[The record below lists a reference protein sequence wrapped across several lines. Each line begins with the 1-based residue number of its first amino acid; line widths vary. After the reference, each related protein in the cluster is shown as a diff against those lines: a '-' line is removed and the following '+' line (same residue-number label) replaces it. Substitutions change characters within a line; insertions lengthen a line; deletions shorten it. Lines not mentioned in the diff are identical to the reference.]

1 MKKFILACLL
11 ASAHLYAATTPL
23 TVMLDASPNPDH
35 APLVIAVEKGFFKAQ
50 GLNVTL
56 ISSLNPE
63 TAAAA
68 IAHKN
73 ADIGLTHEPAL
84 IEQIDQG
91 LPLKTIGILIDKPL
105 TCLTVIKTNGIQ
117 SIVDLKGKRVTA
129 GDELSM
135 AMLKTILTKKGL
147 STQDVDFIN
156 LNYKEPLQALQNH
169 NVDAASGLSRTSD
182 FSALNKNG
190 QKVFAFFPEENGIPN
205 YSELVFVTHSDNT
218 KDPRLP
224 RFLAAVRQA
233 VYYLDEHPEEGWRI
247 FSNRYPTENTPKN
260 KQIWFTTLPYFAE
273 EPTQI
278 HPHEWL
284 KFAKFMQENHL
295 IKTVQ
300 PMSRYAIS
308 FTLPPM

>member
-1 MKKFILACLL
+1 MKKVILALLL
-11 ASAHLYAATTPL
+11 ASANLYAMKPL
-23 TVMLDASPNPDH
+23 TVMLDTTPNPDH

-50 GLNVTL
+50 GLQVTL
-56 ISSLNPE
+56 THSKTPE
-63 TAAAA
+63 LAAAA
-68 IAHKN
+68 IVEKK

-105 TCLTVIKTNGIQ
+105 TCLTVIKRNGIDA
-117 SIVDLKGKRVTA
+117 IVDLKGKRVTA
-129 GDELSM
+129 SDELSM
-135 AMLKTILTKKGL
+135 AMLKIILAKKGL
-147 STQDVDFIN
+147 NANDVDFIN
-156 LNYKEPLQALQNH
+156 LNYKEPIAALKNH
-169 NVDAASGLSRTSD
+169 SVDAMSGLSRTSN
-182 FSALNKNG
+182 FSELNNNG

-205 YSELVFVTHSDNT
+205 YSELVFVTHTDNT
-218 KDPRLP
+218 KDPRLLH
-224 RFLAAVRQA
+224 FLTAIRQA
-233 VYYLDEHPEEGWRI
+233 VYYLDEHPEEGWRL
-247 FSNRYPTENTPKN
+247 FSKRYPKANTAKN

-284 KFAKFMQENHL
+284 KFATFMQENHL